1 MASAPPVTHDSD
13 TTRRNARVGAMAFA
27 GALFMLG
34 AFCAVTFRQLITLET
49 ITIDPTQLKGRWVTA
64 AGVTPATTA
73 VVVPDANGAANAWL
87 LAQDASRLVKLVV
100 RSDSSANGKSY
111 ALGQGNATGQAVT
124 GQVNAAL
131 AASPKT
137 IAFTG
142 LNTGTLTQS
151 DTLATPAVQ
160 AEVQGNWSA
169 TVGSNAQTVQW
180 SLTTT
185 GSMTG
190 TSTTGCTY
198 AGSVAALASTAA
210 YGVSFNESCADG
222 SKTTFNGVG
231 TLNVAKN
238 GLTVVVAS
246 ADESRGLCSSWQS
259 RA

>member
-1 MASAPPVTHDSD
+1 MKLKTPMPTNALMQKPTQIHRTLTAATLTLALTGLLAACGGGGEGDASGP
-13 TTRRNARVGAMAFA
+13 
-27 GALFMLG
+27 
-34 AFCAVTFRQLITLET
+34 
-49 ITIDPTQLKGRWVTA
+49 TIDPAQLKGRWVTA
-64 AGVTPATTA
+64 AGVAPAMTA

-111 ALGQGNATGQAVT
+111 ALGQSNATGQAVT
-124 GQVNAAL
+124 GQVNTAL
-131 AASPKT
+131 TASPKT

-151 DTLATPAVQ
+151 DALATPAVQ

-169 TVGSNAQTVQW
+169 TLAGNAQTVQW

-185 GSMTG
+185 GNMTG

-210 YGVSFNESCADG
+210 YGISFNESCADG
-222 SKTTFNGVG
+222 SKTAFSGVG
-231 TLNVAKN
+231 TLSVAKN
-238 GLTVVVAS
+238 GLTVVVTS
-246 ADESRGLCSSWQS
+246 ADESRGAAIFFA
-259 RA
+259 R

>member
-1 MASAPPVTHDSD
+1 MTIKTQTHMQ
-13 TTRRNARVGAMAFA
+13 TLMPTAIARKLTAT
-27 GALFMLG
+27 ALTLALG
-34 AFCAVTFRQLITLET
+34 GLLAACGGGGGGSGP
-49 ITIDPTQLKGRWVTA
+49 TIDTAQLKGRWVTA
-64 AGVTPATTA
+64 AGVAPAMTA

-124 GQVNAAL
+124 GQVTTAL

-142 LNTGTLTQS
+142 VNTGTLTQS

-169 TVGSNAQTVQW
+169 TLGGNAQTVQW
-180 SLTTT
+180 SLSTT

-198 AGSVAALASTAA
+198 AGSVASIASTAA
-210 YGVSFNESCADG
+210 YSVSFSESCADG
-222 SKTTFNGVG
+222 SKTPFSGVG
-231 TLNVAKN
+231 TLNAAKN
-238 GLTVVVAS
+238 GLTVVVVS
-246 ADESRGLCSSWQS
+246 ADESRG
-259 RA
+259 AAVFFAK

>member
-1 MASAPPVTHDSD
+1 MKLKTPMPT
-13 TTRRNARVGAMAFA
+13 NALMQKPTQIHR
-27 GALFMLG
+27 
-34 AFCAVTFRQLITLET
+34 TLT
-49 ITIDPTQLKGRWVTA
+49 AATLTLTGLLAACGGGGGGGTSGPTIDPAQLKGRWVTA
-64 AGVTPATTA
+64 ASVAPAMTA

-124 GQVNAAL
+124 SQVTTAL

-142 LNTGTLTQS
+142 VNTGTLTQS

-169 TVGSNAQTVQW
+169 ILGGNAQTVQW
-180 SLTTT
+180 SLSTT

-198 AGSVAALASTAA
+198 AGSVASIASTAA
-210 YGVSFNESCADG
+210 YSVSFSESCADG
-222 SKTTFNGVG
+222 SKTPFSGVG
-231 TLNVAKN
+231 TLNAAKN
-238 GLTVVVAS
+238 GLTVVATS
-246 ADESRGLCSSWQS
+246 ADESRG
-259 RA
+259 AAVFFAK